1 MVQTVKERM
10 KRSPYV
16 VENIL
21 NTIDA
26 ISLEVAS
33 LLQKSDENGS
43 NVLENG
49 GRSATL
55 TPSPFV
61 TEADHHNL
69 QVSYLPLLYHF
80 NFQSKVSFFSPPT
93 FSKLVLRFLHSC
105 QKKDIQNHHFT
116 SF

>member
-1 MVQTVKERM
+1 M
-10 KRSPYV
+10 
-16 VENIL
+16 ENIL

-43 NVLENG
+43 GVLENG

-55 TPSPFV
+55 TPSFV

-69 QVSYLPLLYHF
+69 QVSLNFHEHLFFFRIQLLSTKF
-80 NFQSKVSFFSPPT
+80 FQAYSALFAIFVLNLNNIITLIFLSIFCAVFF
-93 FSKLVLRFLHSC
+93 
-105 QKKDIQNHHFT
+105 
-116 SF
+116 